1 MSLEKLQE
9 IRERRLDKQRKEVKR
24 TKDTMITAE
33 QKLEQCRLDLANYH
47 QWRLNHQED
56 LFKGLQGQASTPQA
70 MFEYRAKIE
79 KLAQEE
85 EQLKAV
91 ITQAQEE
98 LKATQESF
106 SQARKIANELAL
118 KNEKTKEI
126 IEIQEKAELELMR
139 AKE

>member
-9 IRERRLDKQRKEVKR
+9 SRERRLDKQRKVVQQHYGI
-24 TKDTMITAE
+24 MAGAE
-33 QKLEQCRLDLANYH
+33 QKLEKCRQDLAQFH

-56 LFKGLQGQASTPQA
+56 LFKGLQGQSCTPQG
-70 MFEYRAKIE
+70 MFEYRARIE
-79 KLAQEE
+79 KLGQEE
-85 EQLKAV
+85 EQLKTF

-98 LKATQESF
+98 LKVTQDNYSKA
-106 SQARKIANELAL
+106 SKIARELAL

-139 AKE
+139 SKD